1 MKKYNCFNH
10 KKIHFSM
17 IENVLKKLMLIIGMK
32 GMKVKMK
39 VKSDMTISK
48 DIIHIGASDKNIKIF
63 ENQYVLENGMSY
75 NSYVIKDKKNVILDT
90 IDEKLT
96 DKWLENL
103 EKALEGEK
111 PDYLIVSHMEP
122 DHAYNIGILAKKYP
136 EMKIVGNQI
145 TFNMLANFFKE
156 IDFSNRKFVV
166 MEGDVLDIGNHKLQF
181 FMAPM
186 VHWPEVMVTYEQTE
200 KILFSADGFGKFGAI
215 EPEEEWDCEAR
226 RYYFGIVGKYGMQVQ
241 ALLKKAANLDI
252 QMICPLHGPIL
263 KDNLGYYIDKYN
275 TWSSYKPEEEGI
287 YIACSSIY
295 GNTLKTAEKLA
306 EILKEKGA
314 KKVVLGDLTKEDWA
328 KAVGNAFKY
337 SHLIVASSS
346 YNAGV
351 FPPMKQFLDRLKE
364 RNYQNR
370 TVGIIENG
378 SWAPS
383 AGKCMKN
390 VLQEMKDIN
399 IIEPIITI
407 KSTMSNENIAQMEEM
422 ADKIL

>member
-1 MKKYNCFNH
+1 M
-10 KKIHFSM
+10 
-17 IENVLKKLMLIIGMK
+17 
-32 GMKVKMK
+32 
-39 VKSDMTISK
+39 SDMTISK

-63 ENQYVLENGMSY
+63 ESQYVLDNGMSY
-75 NSYVIKDKKNVILDT
+75 NSYLIKDEKNVVLDT

-96 DKWLENL
+96 DVWLTNL
-103 EKALEGEK
+103 EKALDGEK

-122 DHAYNIGILAKKYP
+122 DHAYNIGELAKRYP
-136 EMKIVGNQI
+136 EMKIVGNQL

-156 IDFSNRKFVV
+156 MDFSNRKFVV
-166 MEGDVLDIGNHKLQF
+166 MEGDVLDIGKHKLQF

-200 KILFSADGFGKFGAI
+200 KILFSADGFGKFGALDVD
-215 EPEEEWDCEAR
+215 EEWDCEAR

-241 ALLKKAANLDI
+241 SLLKKAETLDI

-263 KDNLGYYIDKYN
+263 KENLGYYIDKYN

-295 GNTLKTAEKLA
+295 GNTLKTAQKLA

-314 KKVVLGDLTKEDWA
+314 KKVVLADLTKEDWA
-328 KAVGNAFKY
+328 EAIEDAFRY
-337 SHLIVASSS
+337 SHLVVASSS
-346 YNAGV
+346 YNAGL
-351 FPPMKQFLDRLKE
+351 FPPMKHFLDHLKE

-383 AGKCMKN
+383 AGKCMKGT
-390 VLQEMKDIN
+390 LEEMKNIH

-407 KSTMSNENIAQMEEM
+407 KSTMSEENIVQMEEM
-422 ADKIL
+422 ANVLLETL

>member
-1 MKKYNCFNH
+1 M
-10 KKIHFSM
+10 
-17 IENVLKKLMLIIGMK
+17 
-32 GMKVKMK
+32 
-39 VKSDMTISK
+39 
-48 DIIHIGASDKNIKIF
+48 
-63 ENQYVLENGMSY
+63 
-75 NSYVIKDKKNVILDT
+75 LDT

-96 DKWLENL
+96 DTWLENL
-103 EKALEGEK
+103 ENALNGEK

-122 DHAYNIGILAKKYP
+122 DHAYNIGAIAKKYP
-136 EMKIVGNQI
+136 EMKIVGNQL

-166 MEGDVLDIGNHKLQF
+166 MEGDVLDIGKHKLQF

-200 KILFSADGFGKFGAI
+200 KILFSADGFGKFGALDVD
-215 EPEEEWDCEAR
+215 EEWDSEAR

-263 KDNLGYYIDKYN
+263 KENLGYYIDKYN

-295 GNTLKTAEKLA
+295 GNTLKAAQKLA

-314 KKVVLGDLTKEDWA
+314 KKVVLADLTKEDWA
-328 KAVGNAFKY
+328 EAIADAFKY
-337 SHLIVASSS
+337 SHLVVASSS
-346 YNAGV
+346 YNAGL
-351 FPPMKQFLDRLKE
+351 FPPMKQFLDHLKE
-364 RNYQNR
+364 RSYQNR

-383 AGKCMKN
+383 AGKCMKGT
-390 VLQEMKDIN
+390 LEEMKNIH
-399 IIEPIITI
+399 IIEPIITL
-407 KSTMSNENIAQMEEM
+407 KSTMSEENISQMEEM
-422 ADKIL
+422 ADKILEKQIEE

>member
-1 MKKYNCFNH
+1 M
-10 KKIHFSM
+10 
-17 IENVLKKLMLIIGMK
+17 
-32 GMKVKMK
+32 
-39 VKSDMTISK
+39 SDMTISK
-48 DIIHIGASDKNIKIF
+48 DIIHIGASDKEIKIF
-63 ENQYVLENGMSY
+63 ESQYALENGMSY
-75 NSYVIKDKKNVILDT
+75 NSYLIKDEKNVVLDT

-96 DKWLENL
+96 DTWLENL
-103 EKALEGEK
+103 EKALNGEK

-122 DHAYNIGILAKKYP
+122 DHAYNIGVIAKKYP
-136 EMKIVGNQI
+136 EMKIVGNQL

-166 MEGDVLDIGNHKLQF
+166 MEGDVLDIGKHKLQF

-200 KILFSADGFGKFGAI
+200 KILFSADGFGKFGALDV
-215 EPEEEWDCEAR
+215 EEEWDCEAR

-241 ALLKKAANLDI
+241 ALLKKAATLDI

-263 KDNLGYYIDKYN
+263 KENLGYYIDKYN
-275 TWSSYKPEEEGI
+275 IWSSYKPEEEGI

-295 GNTLKTAEKLA
+295 GNTLKAAQKLA

-314 KKVVLGDLTKEDWA
+314 KKVVLADLTKEDWA
-328 KAVGNAFKY
+328 EAIEDAFRY
-337 SHLIVASSS
+337 SHLVVASSS
-346 YNAGV
+346 YNAGL
-351 FPPMKQFLDRLKE
+351 FPPMKRFLDHLKE

-383 AGKCMKN
+383 AGKCMKGT
-390 VLQEMKDIN
+390 LEEMKNIN
-399 IIEPIITI
+399 IIEPMITI
-407 KSTMSNENIAQMEEM
+407 KSTMSDENIAQMKEM
-422 ADKIL
+422 ADVLLGTF